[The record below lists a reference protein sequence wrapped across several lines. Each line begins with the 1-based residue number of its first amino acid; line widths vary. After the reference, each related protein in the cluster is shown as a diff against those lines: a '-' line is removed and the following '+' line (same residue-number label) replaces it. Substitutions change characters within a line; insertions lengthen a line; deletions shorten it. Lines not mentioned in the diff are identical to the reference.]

1 MNTIGLSKAVSILFF
16 GVLISGCGLTK
27 MTSKYDT
34 VVYTTTPPILQVHAG
49 KVAVKI
55 DGNIP
60 AKYFHKNATVDFT
73 PVLKSENSEVTFKT
87 ITLQGEQASGGDKTI
102 FYDAGG
108 GFTYEDKINYTP
120 DMLVSG
126 LEIRAVANLKDKSA
140 ALGPV
145 TIAKGVIATSERVQD
160 TEEIAIAHHGYE
172 KETILSELATI
183 YFLVNQSTIR
193 TSEKSDEDINRLQEF
208 AKLGYKTH
216 SIEIKSYASPEGSV
230 DANDNV
236 SERRNK
242 STVRYTKQILKR
254 LKLDGA
260 SDKEKYTNV
269 SYGEDWDGFNK
280 LMKAS
285 DLKDKRRV
293 LNIVNSV
300 QDPEKREQAIRDMAE
315 LYDAIDK
322 NILPQ
327 LRKAEITVYS
337 YQPKRTDQNIASLSI
352 SNPDSL
358 DIKELLF
365 SATLTN
371 DKTTKLGIYNSA
383 INLHNDW
390 RAYNNIASI
399 FLAENNLSEAG
410 NWLDKAFE
418 ISGNKADVLTNYGII
433 AARKGDL
440 TKAQQFF
447 NQANTTERNQA
458 ILDIR
463 QGKYAKAERYYRNT
477 STHNA
482 TLAKLM
488 NGNYNNTCNENTA
501 ACYYLNAII
510 GARSGNLQMLT
521 RNLSK
526 AIAADASYKEEATKD
541 LEFVNYRE
549 NQEFSTL
556 IN

>member
-1 MNTIGLSKAVSILFF
+1 MNTVGLTKAVSILFF

-34 VVYTTTPPILQVHAG
+34 VVYTITPPILQVHGG

-73 PVLKSENSEVTFKT
+73 PVLKSENSEATFKT
-87 ITLQGEQASGGDKTI
+87 ITLQGEEASGGQKTI
-102 FYDAGG
+102 TYASGG
-108 GFTYEDKINYTP
+108 GFTYEDEISYMEN
-120 DMLVSG
+120 MLVSG
-126 LEIRAVANLKDKSA
+126 LEIKAVAKLKDKSEP
-140 ALGPV
+140 LGPV
-145 TIAKGVIATSERVQD
+145 TIAQGVIATSERVQN

-172 KETILSELATI
+172 KETILSEFATI
-183 YFLVNQSTIR
+183 YFLVNQSAIR
-193 TSEKSDEDINRLQEF
+193 TSEKSDEDMNRLQEF

-216 SIEIKSYASPEGSV
+216 SIEIKSFASPEGTI
-230 DANDNV
+230 DANDDV

-242 STVRYTKQILKR
+242 STIRYTKQILKK
-254 LKLDGA
+254 LNLDGVNN
-260 SDKEKYTNV
+260 EELYTNV

-285 DLKDKRRV
+285 DMKDKRRV

-327 LRKAEITVYS
+327 LRKAQISILS
-337 YQPKRTDQNIASLSI
+337 YQPKRTDENISSLSI
-352 SNPDSL
+352 SSPDSL

-365 SATLTN
+365 AATLTN
-371 DKTTKLGIYNSA
+371 DRATKMQIYNATVS
-383 INLHNDW
+383 LHNDW
-390 RAYNNIASI
+390 RACNNIASI
-399 FLAENNLSEAG
+399 YIAENNLNEAT

-418 ISGNKADVLTNYGII
+418 ISVNNADVLANYGII
-433 AARKGDL
+433 AARKGNL
-440 TKAQQFF
+440 AKAQQFF
-447 NQANTTERNQA
+447 NQANASEKNQA

-463 QGKYAKAERYYRNT
+463 QGKYAKAERYFKNA
-477 STHNA
+477 SSHNA
-482 TLAKLM
+482 TLAKVL
-488 NGNYNNTCNENTA
+488 NGNNSSNCTDNTA
-501 ACYYLNAII
+501 ACYYLNAIV
-510 GARSGNLQMLT
+510 GARSANIQMLT
-521 RNLSK
+521 QNLSK
-526 AIAADASYKEEATKD
+526 AIAANASYKGDAAND

-549 NQEFSTL
+549 NQEFIAL
-556 IN
+556 IK